1 MEQSN
6 KTRPVPTETTI
17 RPTLHHVTF
26 KTTRLQEMVDWYA
39 KVVGADV
46 NFRFPGGAWV
56 ANDRA
61 LYGAPICR

>member
-1 MEQSN
+1 ML
-6 KTRPVPTETTI
+6 TETTI
-17 RPTLHHVTF
+17 RPTLHHVNF
-26 KTTRLQEMVDWYA
+26 KTARLQEMIDWYA

-61 LYGAPICR
+61 TTVSPSSPCRD